1 MAKQFTAVYEVKDL
15 SELSDLI
22 AYLNEEGFFIIQTV
36 TDKKHNEEQGDY
48 FEVLVITAPIEE
60 EEFNGTSFN

>member
-1 MAKQFTAVYEVKDL
+1 MAKQFTAVYEIKDL

-48 FEVLVITAPIEE
+48 LEVLVITAPIVE
-60 EEFNGTSFN
+60 EEFNGTSIN